1 MKLFTKENSNESKEL
16 KKFISRHSRAFV
28 DWEILHRASHDNYE
42 EVPLDTLLDMIARD
56 NQWYTTFL
64 NNIKVRLK

>member
-1 MKLFTKENSNESKEL
+1 M
-16 KKFISRHSRAFV
+16 

-42 EVPLDTLLDMIARD
+42 EIPLDALLDMIARD